1 MNMEPLDQWIEFSED
16 VIKKVASQRSN
27 IALVHHI
34 TPDGIVAS
42 VFLKKALES
51 LDSPVEAIP
60 SLPEDLLFT
69 MENIDQAK
77 TLILVDLVPLGP
89 GPVSIAHEFFPEGF
103 LIFDHDSVEL
113 GYDLK
118 DTIRL
123 NPRTFSLNIPASYS
137 AYLIAERVDPS
148 SQNLSWLVHVGTYGE
163 MSEPLLE
170 EISYTGVEI
179 RYDEEVSRIYQAVF
193 SLSSVLGEK
202 GARIAFSTL
211 ESSMGELSILD
222 TEDPLHSL
230 FWKESNRCLEEIT
243 RELSKKPLILEENL
257 IVRQISSPRLRFYVA
272 EFELMKCGREISIAY
287 YSDDVLARICV
298 RRKPG
303 LELNVFEMIRKA
315 LPSEESSIVGR
326 EDYADI
332 CIRSGYLD
340 EILKYMVGLA

>member
-1 MNMEPLDQWIEFSED
+1 MEPLDQWIEFLED
-16 VIKKVASQRSN
+16 IIRKIASQRST
-27 IALVHHI
+27 IALIHHI

-42 VFLKKALES
+42 IFLKKALES
-51 LDSPVEAIP
+51 LDSPVEVIP

-69 MENIDQAK
+69 MESIDQAK
-77 TLILVDLVPLGP
+77 ALILVDLVPLGP

-113 GYDLK
+113 SYDLK

-123 NPRTFSLNIPASYS
+123 NPRTFSLNIPTSYS

-148 SQNLSWLVHVGTYGE
+148 SQNLSWLVQIGTYGE
-163 MSEPLLE
+163 MFEPLLG
-170 EISYTGVEI
+170 EISSAGVEI
-179 RYDEEVSRIYQAVF
+179 QYSEEVSRIYQAVF

-211 ESSMGELSILD
+211 ESSIGELSILD

-230 FWKESNRCLEEIT
+230 FWNESNRCLEEIT
-243 RELSKKPLILEENL
+243 KELSKKPLIQEKNL
-257 IVRQISSPRLRFYVA
+257 IVRQISRPGLRFYVA
-272 EFELMKCGREISIAY
+272 EFELMKPGREISIAY

-298 RRKPG
+298 RRKSG
-303 LELNVFEMIRKA
+303 FELNVFEIIKEE
-315 LPSEESSIVGR
+315 LPLEESSIVGR

-332 CIRSGYLD
+332 CIRSEYLD
-340 EILKYMVGLA
+340 DLLKYMVGLA

>member
-1 MNMEPLDQWIEFSED
+1 MEPLDQWIEFLED
-16 VIKKVASQRSN
+16 IIRKIASQRST

-42 VFLKKALES
+42 IFLKKTLES
-51 LDSPVEAIP
+51 LDSPVEVIP

-69 MENIDQAK
+69 MESIDQAK

-89 GPVSIAHEFFPEGF
+89 GPISIAHEFFPDGF
-103 LIFDHDSVEL
+103 LIFDHESVGL
-113 GYDLK
+113 GYNLG

-123 NPRTFSLNIPASYS
+123 NPRNFSLNMPASYS

-148 SQNLSWLVHVGTYGE
+148 TQNLSWLIRIGAHGE
-163 MSEPLLE
+163 MFEPFLE
-170 EISYTGVEI
+170 EISPAGVEI
-179 RYDEEVSRIYQAVF
+179 RYSEEVSKIYQAIF

-211 ESSMGELSILD
+211 ESSIGELSILD

-230 FWKESNRCLEEIT
+230 FWNESNRCLEEIT
-243 RELSKKPLILEENL
+243 KELSKKPIILEKSI
-257 IVRQISSPRLRFYVA
+257 IVRQISSPGLRFYVA
-272 EFELMKCGREISIAY
+272 ELELMKSGREISIAY

-303 LELNVFEMIRKA
+303 LELNAFETIKEA
-315 LPSEESSIVGR
+315 LPLEESSIIGR

-332 CIRSGYLD
+332 CIRSEYLD
-340 EILKYMVGLA
+340 DLLKYMVGLV